1 MSSLLGQ
8 DRLLSPNIEGLD
20 LHVKHIP
27 VKRYVFVT
35 IMAGALFIVFMLIY
49 PCTLI
54 LIHLEVH
61 RFPTSI
67 NTQNT
72 SLSFEDWSKKSI
84 QCGFSEQIPIPESE
98 EGSYTPPPPDA
109 TLYSALKYVSQED
122 QLSFC
127 SQVNS
132 HKGFVDGK
140 LDDVKEDSCGTW
152 MARYTALHEKRL
164 EQLERLKAGDYE
176 SFSHED
182 RPRYVGYLC
191 QVDKNNPRRGCGG
204 LADRMSGRNLKQYL
218 TLIGMVSTFFY
229 ALLTDRAYLAYWEPT
244 NPVPLEDLFE
254 KPSIDWSYNPNQLKE
269 LFTKEN
275 LLLSFS
281 EVDMLNYNWKSI
293 GNTLFPNGPS
303 QNFHQLWNTSFVSM
317 RSNRAYII
325 RTFQKSSIY
334 PEWLAK
340 VGLTKENAFRCMTD
354 YLFRPTIGSRRFIKA
369 YKNLFDMESV
379 LSIGLQIRTDD
390 RALANPESD
399 DNTLEQWDYF
409 FKCANDLRD
418 AKKRDHH
425 KTVVYFLITDSISLR
440 EQFISMN
447 NNKILAKQVLGDG
460 YKYTSLVTTGLPIEH
475 MEPTVVIPKFSAD
488 AKSKL
493 LKAKGHM
500 LAGVNSA
507 VIENWL
513 LSATNYRLISRKG
526 YGKMAAFHAKEA
538 RTTINL
544 PEKDAY
550 EKIYIYLPYPKF
562 ALYNILY
569 DMTKSNMVQVY
580 QHIHMEKN
588 TLSRLINQ
596 GRPVSTL
603 LSNVFFDCLY
613 VHCFILNV

>member
-27 VKRYVFVT
+27 VKRY
-35 IMAGALFIVFMLIY
+35 
-49 PCTLI
+49 
-54 LIHLEVH
+54 
-61 RFPTSI
+61 
-67 NTQNT
+67 
-72 SLSFEDWSKKSI
+72 
-84 QCGFSEQIPIPESE
+84 IPIPESE

-204 LADRMSGRNLKQYL
+204 LADRMS
-218 TLIGMVSTFFY
+218 GMVSTFFY

-544 PEKDAY
+544 PEIGRKNVTVDC
-550 EKIYIYLPYPKF
+550 
-562 ALYNILY
+562 
-569 DMTKSNMVQVY
+569 SNP
-580 QHIHMEKN
+580 HSFITFD
-588 TLSRLINQ
+588 TLSSWWSL
-596 GRPVSTL
+596 G
-603 LSNVFFDCLY
+603 
-613 VHCFILNV
+613 